1 MDLADQEDES
11 GETEDAGHCHD
22 DPLGIRLLE
31 EDLVGGHGLGFDD
44 EKRCRW
50 RGHPGSRTS
59 LKFSNFQFRL
69 VSFYQ
74 CDKYDQRGWHILVSV
89 FIVWANFLCLD

>member
-44 EKRCRW
+44 EKRCR
-50 RGHPGSRTS
+50 
-59 LKFSNFQFRL
+59 
-69 VSFYQ
+69 
-74 CDKYDQRGWHILVSV
+74 
-89 FIVWANFLCLD
+89 